1 MTRMGRG
8 TIVAVVVALFTGSS
22 QADERL
28 AIGLVANPAG
38 PYAGIR
44 TAVREGAEVGRR
56 ESEARYGISIR
67 VRSVDVGLEPKAAAL
82 TLANL
87 AIVEK
92 EAAVV
97 AFVAPSSAALFSN
110 VAAEFKVPLLIP
122 GGIVDM
128 DRAGQARKYLFQ
140 LTPTSVTEGR
150 ALAWYVNETKQGRP
164 IWIVA
169 QDTGTSYE
177 RAWGFRK
184 ELTALGW
191 GGPVT
196 YVPVSPRERDFMS
209 ALRAI
214 AASQRPV
221 IYLDVSGDQVEG
233 WVQQSRSVA
242 AMQEVDVV
250 IPESRRVEG
259 VKAGL
264 IAAYGGAVLTLLP
277 SPLKQ
282 AEGNRA
288 FVNKYRARENMPPPP
303 ESFVAYNA
311 IAILTQ
317 ATTQGRGRQAEQ
329 LIASLEQFE
338 FSTLWGPVR
347 FRPDTRQFVMPLGVS
362 KLAEVGAATF
372 YQHEPVTVIPRDVV
386 DRLSR

>member
-1 MTRMGRG
+1 MRRTHRATG
-8 TIVAVVVALFTGSS
+8 VAILLALFTGTS

-28 AIGLVANPAG
+28 VVGLLTNPAG

-44 TAVREGAEVGRR
+44 TAVREAAEVGRR

-67 VRSVDVGLEPKAAAL
+67 VRAVDVGLEPKAAAL

-110 VAAEFKVPLLIP
+110 VAAEFKVPLLIA

-140 LTPTSVTEGR
+140 LTPTSMTEGR

-164 IWIVA
+164 VWIVA

-196 YVPVSPRERDFMS
+196 YAPVSPGERDFMS
-209 ALRAI
+209 VLRKI

-221 IYLDVSGDQVEG
+221 VYLDLSGEQVER
-233 WVQQSRSVA
+233 WVQQSRSLVGT
-242 AMQEVDVV
+242 QGVDVL
-250 IPESRRVEG
+250 IPESRREEG

-277 SPLKQ
+277 FPLAQ
-282 AEGNRA
+282 SQENRA
-288 FVNKYRARENMPPPP
+288 FVDKYRARENMPPPP

-311 IAILTQ
+311 VAILAQ
-317 ATTQGRGRQAEQ
+317 AAKQGRGRQAEQ

-338 FSTLWGPVR
+338 FNTLWGPVR
-347 FRPDTRQFVMPLGVS
+347 FRPETRQFVMPLGVS
-362 KLAEVGAATF
+362 RVSEAGAATF
-372 YQHEPVTVIPRDVV
+372 YQHVPVRVIPRDVV